1 MLDTSSPQV
10 RAVLPL
16 LYVAWADGV
25 LTPSEAETLRARIR
39 SLDWIDAA
47 VREEVCGYL
56 DPQSPPSAPQHHRWL
71 RALREAAADAPV
83 TTRCSL
89 AELGVEMATAT
100 GDGAAVPDA
109 SVRALE
115 DIESVLG
122 VDGEEVLC
130 DVLSDRPETE
140 PGAAASDAPFDVE
153 ALTDRLDGAYGGL
166 RDHIR
171 TLLGD
176 PVFEYQDDLG
186 TPAYRKQVLRW
197 CQRLAEQGLGSLGFP
212 EEYGGEGDMEA
223 FITAFETLAYH
234 DLSMVIKFGVQFGLF
249 GGSIHRLGTKRHHE
263 AYLERVGTLELP
275 G

>member
-153 ALTDRLDGAYGGL
+153 ALTDRLEEMARAGET
-166 RDHIR
+166 R
-171 TLLGD
+171 TLRLGWRI
-176 PVFEYQDDLG
+176 PVQLVYF
-186 TPAYRKQVLRW
+186 
-197 CQRLAEQGLGSLGFP
+197 
-212 EEYGGEGDMEA
+212 
-223 FITAFETLAYH
+223 TAWVDT
-234 DLSMVIKFGVQFGLF
+234 SGRVQFRPDLYDRDD
-249 GGSIHRLGTKRHHE
+249 SADTGT
-263 AYLERVGTLELP
+263 GM
-275 G
+275 